1 MQNRKCFYIRSIKDW
16 KHISDLLYPVK
27 PSRDNISLR
36 FKRSTGYYLLG
47 MTKAWDFRVCIN
59 RGCEMIGMLV
69 CRLFR
74 FNHRLTAIKKAE
86 LTTSTDTLIPIDTRI
101 VQNKSPTL
109 SLDCYLRRVSCLWE
123 LKKSIIY
130 TMSPGK
136 EHLGT

>member
-1 MQNRKCFYIRSIKDW
+1 MQNRKYIYIRSIKDW

-47 MTKAWDFRVCIN
+47 MTKAWVFRVSNVCIN
-59 RGCEMIGMLV
+59 RGGMIGMLV

-86 LTTSTDTLIPIDTRI
+86 VTTSTDTLIP
-101 VQNKSPTL
+101 
-109 SLDCYLRRVSCLWE
+109 
-123 LKKSIIY
+123 
-130 TMSPGK
+130 
-136 EHLGT
+136 